1 MAKKVRL
8 LSTMPEYPIKEVR
21 TIIAAA
27 TVETNTGQVVSKLGI
42 LLLRLT
48 DQLCPVTD
56 SDDIRLGEHVE
67 PDQNGAD

>member
-27 TVETNTGQVVSKLGI
+27 TVETNAGQVVFRLGL

-48 DQLCPVTD
+48 DQLCAITD
-56 SDDIRLGEHVE
+56 SNNIRFGENVE
-67 PDQNGAD
+67 PDQNGAN